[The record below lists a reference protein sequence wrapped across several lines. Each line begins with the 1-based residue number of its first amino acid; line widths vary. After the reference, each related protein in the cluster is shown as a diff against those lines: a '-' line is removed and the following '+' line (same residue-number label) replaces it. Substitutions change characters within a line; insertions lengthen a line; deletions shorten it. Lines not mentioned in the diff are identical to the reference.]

1 MNTTTPTA
9 ARPAQ
14 GSRARSARTIGGA
27 DLAQG
32 HNAQTRRQA
41 AAILEV
47 LAGAR
52 TPAEAATAL
61 GVSLPRYYQL
71 ESRAVR
77 GLVAACAP
85 PPVGR
90 VRSADSTLSALR
102 QENQRLQRDLTRQ
115 QALVRTTQRTV
126 GLAAAPAA
134 PAAGKGKAKPRRRR
148 VARAL
153 SLAARLQ
160 PDAAAAPAAETVA
173 APPAAAAP
181 PV

>member
-1 MNTTTPTA
+1 MNTPTA
-9 ARPAQ
+9 AAARSTQ
-14 GSRARSARTIGGA
+14 NGRARSARTSGGA

-32 HNAQTRRQA
+32 HSAQARRQA

-52 TPAEAATAL
+52 TPAQAATAL
-61 GVSLPRYYQL
+61 DVSLPRYYQL
-71 ESRAVR
+71 ECRAVR
-77 GLVAACAP
+77 GLVAACEP
-85 PPVGR
+85 PPLGR
-90 VRSADSTLSALR
+90 VRTADSTLGALR
-102 QENQRLQRDLTRQ
+102 QENQRLQREVTRQ

-126 GLAAAPAA
+126 GLAAAVT
-134 PAAGKGKAKPRRRR
+134 PAAGKGKAKPRRR

-160 PDAAAAPAAETVA
+160 ADAAAAAPAVVPGAD
-173 APPAAAAP
+173 PPATAMP